1 MEINSS
7 MYLITRFNKAE
18 SCFSTQMSRFDD
30 VSFPACD
37 EVLLNKRQEE
47 TAAWKQTEHKTT
59 FQQ

>member
-7 MYLITRFNKAE
+7 VYLIAGFNKAE

-37 EVLLNKRQEE
+37 GVLLNKRQEE
-47 TAAWKQTEHKTT
+47 AAA
-59 FQQ
+59 